1 MAQRHRA
8 QGTLREAM
16 ELYWELAEQHAGTP
30 QADAASAML
39 LELAERYE
47 RDDAPHM
54 ARSIYERLLAVEA
67 G

>member
-1 MAQRHRA
+1 
-8 QGTLREAM
+8 
-16 ELYWELAEQHAGTP
+16 
-30 QADAASAML
+30 ML